1 MKTRFHSLFLGAVT
15 GGLAWFQLPG
25 AGAAEP
31 ETSPGRAPAILAAET
46 ASVPA
51 EVAGDAVETVPPT
64 ATEPAPEA
72 APAAAPRPRGI
83 MTPDGVILNFREAPL
98 EDVLNYLSEAAGY
111 VIVLDTKVAGTVNVV
126 SHQPLN
132 ADETVDLLNAILV
145 EKGYTAIRSGRILK
159 IVSRSDAPRRNLP
172 VRTGADPAQIPAK
185 DEVVTQII
193 PVRYADATRLIENLT
208 PLLPEEAKL
217 TANESSN
224 AIVLTDTQTNIRRM
238 AEIIKALD
246 TSISSISTVKV
257 FPLRYADAT
266 KVAEIVVELFK
277 NEQSNSR
284 GRSSGGFGAMMERF
298 RMGGRGGDGG
308 GGGGGA
314 TGDSEARQAAS
325 RVVAVADERTNSL
338 VVSAPDELV
347 PTIEQLVAEVDTNVT
362 DLTEVRIFRLEH
374 ADATEMADLLMMLF
388 SEDQSSSSN
397 NSSSRGGFRPPFMMG
412 GDRGSSRNSQNQ
424 NQSNRMLEQARV
436 VAVGD
441 PRTNSI
447 VVTASHET
455 MMQIAEMVGRLDA
468 DSSRK
473 QRVYVYSLEHAD
485 VENVASILQGLFPS
499 STTSG
504 STSRTGS
511 RTGTTGTA
519 SSRLID
525 RTSSGAS
532 IDPTLGGRNTG
543 GGGSGGIGGR

>member
-1 MKTRFHSLFLGAVT
+1 
-15 GGLAWFQLPG
+15 
-25 AGAAEP
+25 
-31 ETSPGRAPAILAAET
+31 
-46 ASVPA
+46 
-51 EVAGDAVETVPPT
+51 
-64 ATEPAPEA
+64 
-72 APAAAPRPRGI
+72 

-111 VIVLDTKVAGTVNVV
+111 VIVLDAKVSGTVNVV

-145 EKGYTAIRSGRILK
+145 EKGYTAIRTGRILK
-159 IVSRSDAPRRNLP
+159 IVSRGDAPRRNLP

-208 PLLPEEAKL
+208 PLLPEEATL

-277 NEQSNSR
+277 NEQTNTR
-284 GRSSGGFGAMMERF
+284 GRSGFGAMMERF

-308 GGGGGA
+308 PGGGG

-347 PTIEQLVAEVDTNVT
+347 PTIEQLVLEVDTNVT

-388 SEDQSSSSN
+388 SEDQYSSN
-397 NSSSRGGFRPPFMMG
+397 SNNSRGGFRPPFMMG
-412 GDRGSSRNSQNQ
+412 GDRGSRGNQNQ

-441 PRTNSI
+441 PRTNS
-447 VVTASHET
+447 VLVTASHET

-499 STTSG
+499 STSSG
-504 STSRTGS
+504 TGRTGS
-511 RTGTTGTA
+511 RTGATGTTT
-519 SSRLID
+519 SRLID
-525 RTSSGAS
+525 RTTSGAS
-532 IDPTLGGRNTG
+532 MDPSLGGRNSG